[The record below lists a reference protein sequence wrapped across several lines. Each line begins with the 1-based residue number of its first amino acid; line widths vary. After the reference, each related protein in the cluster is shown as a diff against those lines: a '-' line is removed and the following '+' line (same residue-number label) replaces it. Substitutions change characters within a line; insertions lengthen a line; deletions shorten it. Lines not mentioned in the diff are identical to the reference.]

1 MKEVEK
7 GSYEWLPHLEKSI
20 PEEAFGYTVSMYSV
34 ALEGWRRGLT
44 LKFINNNRRKS
55 EIDYSLTYKGVE
67 KRFLVTMGEG
77 VTESAIKICRDKHL
91 AKEYLVKSGVPTPV
105 GDYFKKGT
113 TDAEIIAYA
122 NDLGY
127 PLVIKPVKGTGG
139 RGVIANIKNE
149 KEFREALDYVKYD
162 LKYSELIVEKF
173 FAGED
178 YRVYVME
185 DKVLAILDRISANI
199 IGDGKQTIRQL
210 LNDKNIER
218 VKVPAF
224 HKRTIKIDKEMH
236 NVLKQAGYT
245 LDSIPPRGERV
256 FLKSKNNISA
266 GGDPIDITEQLSP
279 EIKKVAIDAVKAI
292 PGMTHGGVDIIV
304 NKEKNTG
311 VVLEINSRPSITGS
325 LFPMEGKARNIPK
338 AIIDYYFPETQADYS
353 KPLFYF
359 DFQSMYSSFLK
370 GVAKE
375 FTVPNVP
382 IGELEATRFTVTG
395 NLKRSYANWIRKQAT
410 KLGVHGY
417 IKRLDNKTA
426 SIIVSGLS
434 ESINKFRTYI
444 KSKAPSMIKIDK
456 IEEKTRKN
464 PVKVGFEII
473 DFDEKESVVER
484 RNIKLPEGYHPI
496 HLEDPKKKKKT
507 KKKRKKSTHS
517 VHIERNLYKEKYEQ
531 VINSTSWKATKPLRK
546 LGSIMK
552 KRKGD

>member
-1 MKEVEK
+1 
-7 GSYEWLPHLEKSI
+7 
-20 PEEAFGYTVSMYSV
+20 
-34 ALEGWRRGLT
+34 
-44 LKFINNNRRKS
+44 
-55 EIDYSLTYKGVE
+55 
-67 KRFLVTMGEG
+67 
-77 VTESAIKICRDKHL
+77 
-91 AKEYLVKSGVPTPV
+91 
-105 GDYFKKGT
+105 
-113 TDAEIIAYA
+113 
-122 NDLGY
+122 
-127 PLVIKPVKGTGG
+127 
-139 RGVIANIKNE
+139 
-149 KEFREALDYVKYD
+149 
-162 LKYSELIVEKF
+162 KF

-236 NVLKQAGYT
+236 NVLKQACYT
-245 LDSIPPRGERV
+245 LDSIPPIGERV
-256 FLKSKNNISA
+256 LLKSKNNISA
-266 GGDPIDITEQLSP
+266 GGDHIDITEQLSP

-464 PVKVGFEII
+464 PV
-473 DFDEKESVVER
+473 
-484 RNIKLPEGYHPI
+484 
-496 HLEDPKKKKKT
+496 
-507 KKKRKKSTHS
+507 
-517 VHIERNLYKEKYEQ
+517 
-531 VINSTSWKATKPLRK
+531 
-546 LGSIMK
+546 
-552 KRKGD
+552 